1 MADVAKPTASGP
13 AGSFAA
19 FLRLTEEERK
29 AVLKRTHA
37 LYGDVA
43 ATAQVF
49 LDAYEGCGG
58 FANGD
63 YLWKYPREESGDFG
77 KRQEQARYHNYAKSL
92 VNLYVRHVMHQKID
106 RRSEDQTLKDWWAD
120 VDGAKT
126 SITDFMTRAAHL
138 ALAMGHEGILVDKT
152 KEAAT
157 GPAKADEKARPIL
170 VLYHPQHVVDWR
182 HKRDELVAVKLKEE
196 TSSDD
201 ILSKQ
206 DAGQTCRYLIW
217 SKSEGW
223 IRLTETGELVTDDGS
238 KGFDNPSLNLVPFT
252 MLRPEASA
260 ANPFLGQSLLGN
272 ANVFRALYNRC
283 SEEDNVLRDS
293 SWSMLTVSVD
303 KDGDVAQ
310 VKEQVGTEVGTTR
323 AIIAKGQIEWKGPDQ
338 AVPKSIRDA
347 IQFLVQEIYRMAHVT
362 YQRDSRDAESAEA
375 LRIKHSELN
384 EMLVGLANAMQACEE
399 QIVKFYYAWQS
410 ATPEAADLAFKA
422 AKVSIEYP
430 NEFFIKDLLEE
441 LQVWAEAIALDLGLT
456 FTQRI
461 KVKAAKTLDP
471 EMDEETLNKVTKE
484 IEAQPAAVPLNAPG
498 ADAAALRQRASG
510 RLQQFATQGAA
521 DNPIVQPAD
530 RQAAAGAG
538 DTVAAA

>member
-1 MADVAKPTASGP
+1 MADVAKTSASGP
-13 AGSFAA
+13 GGSFAA
-19 FLRLTEEERK
+19 FLALEAEERK
-29 AVLKRTHA
+29 KVLARTHA
-37 LYGDVA
+37 LYGEAA
-43 ATAQVF
+43 ATAQIF

-58 FANGD
+58 FATGE
-63 YLWKYPREESGDFG
+63 YLWKYPREEDPDF
-77 KRQEQARYHNYAKSL
+77 KLRKEQARYHNYAKSL

-106 RRSEDQTLKDWWAD
+106 RRSDDQALKDFWED

-138 ALAMGHEGILVDKT
+138 ALAMGYEGILADKT
-152 KEAAT
+152 TDAPT
-157 GPAKADEKARPIL
+157 GPAKADERARPIL

-182 HKRDELVAVKLKEE
+182 HKRDELVAIKLKEE
-196 TSSDD
+196 ISSDD
-201 ILSKQ
+201 ILAKTEAADDCQ
-206 DAGQTCRYLIW
+206 YLIW
-217 SKSEGW
+217 SKTEGW
-223 IRLTETGELVTDDGS
+223 IRVTEEGELVTDDGS
-238 KGFDNPSLNLVPFT
+238 QGFDNPGLDLVPFT

-272 ANVFRALYNRC
+272 ANVFRALFNRC

-303 KDGDVAQ
+303 KEGDVAE
-310 VKEQVGTEVGTTR
+310 VKTQVGTEVGTTR

-384 EMLVGLANAMQACEE
+384 EMLVGLANAMQQVEE
-399 QIVKFYYAWQS
+399 QIAKFYYAWTTTS
-410 ATPEAADLAFKA
+410 ADAAESAFKA
-422 AKVSIEYP
+422 ANVSIEYP

-471 EMDEETLNKVTKE
+471 EMDEETLKKVTKE

-498 ADAAALRQRASG
+498 ADAAALRDRAAG
-510 RLQQFATQGAA
+510 RLQKFTTEGAA
-521 DNPIVQPAD
+521 DNPIVQPAG

-538 DTVAAA
+538 DTIAAA